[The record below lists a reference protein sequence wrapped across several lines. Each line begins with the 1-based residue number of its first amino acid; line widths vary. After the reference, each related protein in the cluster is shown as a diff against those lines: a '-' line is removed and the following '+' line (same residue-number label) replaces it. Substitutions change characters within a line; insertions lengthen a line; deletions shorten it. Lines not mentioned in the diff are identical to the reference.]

1 MMMKKEIIMLPTK
14 KKFIVQECGDQSE
27 IRYVDNEKPYLQ
39 LRKQMRL
46 TFEDNMPDTK
56 TEMNQNLLTQAI
68 GDNRRM

>member
-39 LRKQMRL
+39 LRKQKRL
-46 TFEDNMPDTK
+46 TFEDNMPNTK